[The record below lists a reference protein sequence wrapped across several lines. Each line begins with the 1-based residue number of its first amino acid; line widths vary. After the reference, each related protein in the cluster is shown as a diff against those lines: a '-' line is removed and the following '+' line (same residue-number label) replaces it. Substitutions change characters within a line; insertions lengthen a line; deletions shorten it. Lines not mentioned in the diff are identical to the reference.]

1 MEAVNNNVES
11 KGKILE
17 YLKSINVNSSNIH
30 EEFELDNYIASVVMI
45 ITSSTTLNGSDEE
58 YVVYSLFQDKK
69 DNKIYGKY
77 FNQEFNN
84 KDEAKKYYTDLK
96 SKVRTLTNNDILNL
110 I

>member
-1 MEAVNNNVES
+1 MGAVNNNVES
-11 KGKILE
+11 KGNILE

-30 EEFELDNYIASVVMI
+30 EEFELDNFIACVVMI
-45 ITSSTTLNGSDEE
+45 TTSSTTLNSSNEE

-69 DNKIYGKY
+69 DDKIYGKY
-77 FNQEFNN
+77 FSQTFNN
-84 KDEAKKYYTDLK
+84 KDEADNYYNNLK